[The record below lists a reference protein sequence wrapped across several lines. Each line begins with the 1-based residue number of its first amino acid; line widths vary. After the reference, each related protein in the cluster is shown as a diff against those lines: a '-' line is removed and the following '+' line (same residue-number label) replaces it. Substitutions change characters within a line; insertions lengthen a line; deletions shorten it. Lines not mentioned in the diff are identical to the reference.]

1 MDFWIGSRLVLGICI
16 VLGSGLKLYVWY
28 NYNSIHFH
36 HLMTFQVTDN
46 EEFIE
51 LIKEDAAS
59 VENREEV
66 DSIAIIDDLRYHIAN
81 NLKMYSELQE
91 AQEKLSYLDHLLQEL
106 GIEG

>member
-1 MDFWIGSRLVLGICI
+1 
-16 VLGSGLKLYVWY
+16 
-28 NYNSIHFH
+28 
-36 HLMTFQVTDN
+36 MTFQITDN

-51 LIKEDAAS
+51 LVKEDAAS